1 MSIWQR
7 AVETY
12 DCHSSL
18 AGVYEI
24 GKVPLA
30 PISHMVKDADIEI
43 TLDQKGNFVDAVILQ
58 KSKNDSEL
66 ALKTIIPVTE
76 NSAGRSGKKAYEHP
90 HPLSDNLGNI
100 IKCFPESYSKYIEQ
114 INEWVNSEFTHPKVR
129 AVSTYIHNGTIIDD
143 LLNCGIIETQVSG
156 IPLEKYQ
163 KFLVRWRVLGSGN
176 NDECYKDESLFEAF
190 SNYYMRKKSYAPSAI
205 CMISGKYDYITSN
218 APKGVIASKFN
229 AKLISTNNKAYFTYR
244 GRFTNSQQAAT
255 IGYETSQKAHNALAW
270 VAANQGIII
279 GGRTFVC
286 WNPKGDASLFKDS
299 GTLAP
304 NYSDKEE
311 EKDFPVTPT
320 DYKADL
326 KKALSGWQDKL
337 PAEDDIVIAS
347 FDAAT
352 TGRLSITYYNELKG
366 SDFLNRLAFWKEHCY
381 WSSGKFGYQSPS
393 IWEIV
398 KCAFGTEQNGK
409 LSVDDRVMREQAQR
423 LFHCVIDQA
432 PIPQDIVT
440 SLTRKA
446 SAPLAYDDSK
456 THNHKK
462 VLFTACAVIYAYR
475 TVTKKEEWK
484 MALEKNK
491 KDRSYQFGR
500 LLAVMEKVE
509 RDTYDRDEKRE
520 PNAIMLQSAFYERP
534 FHTVYTIDGRLE
546 PYFSKLSDISPAK
559 ECYYKNLIG
568 EIVEQLSNFDSKDL
582 NRRLE
587 DSYLLGYYLQRN
599 ELYAKKENNNE
610 EEN

>member
-12 DCHSSL
+12 DCHSDQ
-18 AGVYEI
+18 AGKQSIKYPVA
-24 GKVPLA
+24 LT
-30 PISHMVKDADIEI
+30 PIAHVIQNAQIEI
-43 TLDQKGNFVDAVILQ
+43 ILDEHGEFVQA
-58 KSKNDSEL
+58 KSVPKDDS
-66 ALKTIIPVTE
+66 KTIIPATE
-76 NSAGRSGKKAYEHP
+76 ASAGRTSSACA
-90 HPLSDNLGNI
+90 HPLSDQLFYIAPYGGN
-100 IKCFPESYSKYIEQ
+100 KYEMYLNQ
-114 INEWVNSEFTHPKVR
+114 LRSWAESEFSHPKVR
-129 AVSTYIHNGTIIDD
+129 AILAYIESGTIVDD
-143 LLNCGIIETQVSG
+143 LADENIIELDESG
-156 IPLEKYQ
+156 KPLSKYD
-163 KFLVRWRVLGSGN
+163 KYMIRWRVMNTGD
-176 NDECYKDESLFEAF
+176 NDACYKDTSLFDAFIGHYSSLQNEAP
-190 SNYYMRKKSYAPSAI
+190 KKL
-205 CMISGKYDYITSN
+205 CMISGKDERITESH
-218 APKGVIASKFN
+218 PKGTVASAYG
-229 AKLISTNNKAYFTYR
+229 AKLISANDSSNFTYR
-244 GRFTNSQQAAT
+244 GRFTDSQQAAT

-270 VAANQGIII
+270 VAANQGIMI

-286 WNPKGDASLFKDS
+286 WSPRGDASLFKDS

-304 NYSDKEE
+304 SYSDEE
-311 EKDFPVTPT
+311 EKKDFPATPT

-534 FHTVYTIDGRLE
+534 FHTAYTIDGRLE

>member
-12 DCHSSL
+12 DCHSDS
-18 AGVYEI
+18 V
-24 GKVPLA
+24 GKSFDNHVTLM
-30 PISHMVKDADIEI
+30 PISHIIQNAQIEI
-43 TLDQKGNFVDAVILQ
+43 LLDEYGKFKEALDVAKD
-58 KSKNDSEL
+58 KKNT
-66 ALKTIIPVTE
+66 KTIIPATE
-76 NSAGRSGKKAYEHP
+76 RSAGRVGDTPCA
-90 HPLSDNLGNI
+90 HPLSDQLRYI
-100 IKCFPESYSKYIEQ
+100 ATYMPERHESYLNQLRAWAE
-114 INEWVNSEFTHPKVR
+114 SEFSHPKVR
-129 AVSTYIHNGTIIDD
+129 AILAYVESGTIVDD
-143 LLNCGIIETQVSG
+143 LADENIIELDESG
-156 IPLEKYQ
+156 KPLSKYD
-163 KFLVRWRVLGSGN
+163 KSLIRWRVMNTGD
-176 NDECYKDESLFEAF
+176 NDACYKDTSLFDAF
-190 SNYYMRKKSYAPSAI
+190 IGYYSSLQNKAPKKL
-205 CMISGKYDYITSN
+205 CMISGKDERITESH
-218 APKGVIASKFN
+218 PKGTIASAYG
-229 AKLISTNNKAYFTYR
+229 AKLISANDSSNFTYR
-244 GRFTNSQQAAT
+244 GRFTDSQQAAT

-534 FHTVYTIDGRLE
+534 FHTAYTIDGRLE

>member
-12 DCHSSL
+12 DCHSDW
-18 AGVYEI
+18 AGKQSVEYPVALTPIAHIIQEASIEI
-24 GKVPLA
+24 ILDEHGEFVQAESVP
-30 PISHMVKDADIEI
+30 KDA
-43 TLDQKGNFVDAVILQ
+43 
-58 KSKNDSEL
+58 S
-66 ALKTIIPVTE
+66 KTIIPATE
-76 NSAGRSGKKAYEHP
+76 ASAGRTSSACA
-90 HPLSDNLGNI
+90 HPLSDQLFYIAPYGGN
-100 IKCFPESYSKYIEQ
+100 KYEMYLNQ
-114 INEWVNSEFTHPKVR
+114 LRAWAESEFSHPKVR
-129 AVSTYIHNGTIIDD
+129 AILAYIEHGTIVAD
-143 LLNCGIIETQVSG
+143 LADEKLIELDESG
-156 IPLEKYQ
+156 KPLSQYDKN
-163 KFLVRWRVLGSGN
+163 LIRWRVMNNTGN
-176 NDECYKDESLFEAF
+176 NDACYKDTSLFDAF
-190 SNYYMRKKSYAPSAI
+190 IGYHHTLQSTAQKGL
-205 CMISGKYDYITSN
+205 CMISGKEEL
-218 APKGVIASKFN
+218 IAKNHPCGIVTNGSR
-229 AKLISTNNKAYFTYR
+229 AKLISANDKKNFTYR
-244 GRFTNSQQAAT
+244 GRFTNSQQALT
-255 IGYETSQKAHNALAW
+255 VGYETSQKAHNALTW
-270 VAANQGIII
+270 IILNQGIMI

-534 FHTVYTIDGRLE
+534 FHTAYTIDGRLE

>member
-12 DCHSSL
+12 DCHSDS
-18 AGVYEI
+18 V
-24 GKVPLA
+24 GKSFDNHVTLM
-30 PISHMVKDADIEI
+30 PISHIIQNAQIEI
-43 TLDQKGNFVDAVILQ
+43 ILDEYGDFKEALDVAKD
-58 KSKNDSEL
+58 KKNN
-66 ALKTIIPVTE
+66 KTIIPATE
-76 NSAGRSGKKAYEHP
+76 RSAGRVGDTPCA
-90 HPLSDNLGNI
+90 HPLSDQLRYI
-100 IKCFPESYSKYIEQ
+100 ATYMPERHEPYLNQLRAWAE
-114 INEWVNSEFTHPKVR
+114 SEFSHPKVR
-129 AVSTYIHNGTIIDD
+129 AILAYIERGTIVDD
-143 LLNCGIIETQVSG
+143 LADENIIELDESG
-156 IPLEKYQ
+156 KPLSKYD
-163 KFLVRWRVLGSGN
+163 KYMIRWRVMNTGD
-176 NDECYKDESLFEAF
+176 NDACYKDTSLFDAFIGYYRSLQNEAP
-190 SNYYMRKKSYAPSAI
+190 KKL
-205 CMISGKYDYITSN
+205 CMISGKDERITESH
-218 APKGVIASKFN
+218 PKGTVASSYG
-229 AKLISTNNKAYFTYR
+229 AKLISANDSSNFTYR
-244 GRFTNSQQAAT
+244 GRFTDSQQAAT

-286 WNPKGDASLFKDS
+286 WNPKGDTSLFKDS
-299 GTLAP
+299 GTLTP
-304 NYSDKEE
+304 NYSDEEE

-423 LFHCVIDQA
+423 LLHSVIDQA
-432 PIPQDIVT
+432 PIPQDIVRA
-440 SLTRKA
+440 LMHRA
-446 SAPLAYDDSK
+446 SMPLAYDTKSNRIK
-456 THNHKK
+456 ILYN
-462 VLFTACAVIYAYR
+462 ACAVIYAYR
-475 TVTKKEEWK
+475 TVTKKEEWE
-484 MALEKNK
+484 MALEKDK

-520 PNAIMLQSAFYERP
+520 PNAIRMQSVFCERP
-534 FHTVYTIDGRLE
+534 MYASRIIRDSLN
-546 PYFSKLSDISPAK
+546 PYFAKLSPGMRI
-559 ECYYKNLIG
+559 YYNNLIG
-568 EIVEQLSNFDSKDL
+568 EIFERLSEFDEKDL
-582 NRRLE
+582 NRQLE
-587 DSYLLGYYLQRN
+587 DSYLLGYYLQRS
-599 ELYAKKENNNE
+599 ELYTKKESNNE